1 MASVEKNTEVKT
13 VTMGSLLRD
22 NDLKQ
27 YGSFNVLL
35 PSDDSKGAV
44 FNVSSGSDG
53 ISVVNREKDAYG
65 RSVKDS
71 SVEKSPADFASAL
84 LSNFQKD
91 QVQLGKM
98 LGLEA
103 KQALFSPRTTFDG
116 KETSYETNN
125 LAGSLTLKD
134 ASGKDYRVSIIKH
147 QSKEFRDSRDTFTE
161 QAMAENAYGKGAKLH
176 TEKVQGVSFEISLQE
191 KGPDGNYTKEN
202 QKRLTVYA
210 EQDRDGN
217 LIQHSDKDR
226 NGNLTQSAFT
236 FKDGKDPKTME
247 AIATLGKLVKD
258 NYGYDPRN
266 EEKNYETE
274 TPSMNFRVMNH
285 ADLSREIA
293 TKALEVT
300 EGTNR
305 NNVLESGRSAMVSSR
320 LDGQS
325 SVIVPALAG
334 KNQAGF
340 SFENRVARLGSEN
353 GKIDLAAYG
362 SKLQEINSK
371 LPKKEGAEVSEKAVE
386 TTKNK
391 GKGRSNLDR

>member
-1 MASVEKNTEVKT
+1 
-13 VTMGSLLRD
+13 
-22 NDLKQ
+22 
-27 YGSFNVLL
+27 
-35 PSDDSKGAV
+35 
-44 FNVSSGSDG
+44 
-53 ISVVNREKDAYG
+53 
-65 RSVKDS
+65 
-71 SVEKSPADFASAL
+71 
-84 LSNFQKD
+84 
-91 QVQLGKM
+91 
-98 LGLEA
+98 
-103 KQALFSPRTTFDG
+103 
-116 KETSYETNN
+116 
-125 LAGSLTLKD
+125 
-134 ASGKDYRVSIIKH
+134 
-147 QSKEFRDSRDTFTE
+147 
-161 QAMAENAYGKGAKLH
+161 
-176 TEKVQGVSFEISLQE
+176 
-191 KGPDGNYTKEN
+191 
-202 QKRLTVYA
+202 
-210 EQDRDGN
+210 
-217 LIQHSDKDR
+217 
-226 NGNLTQSAFT
+226 

-362 SKLQEINSK
+362 AKLQEINSK

-391 GKGRSNLDR
+391 GKG